1 MITAD
6 KVFKGTTQVSKI
18 YQGRNLVWEQ
28 PMTKYIKWQ
37 PTTYIQSNGNYSK
50 SLAGKRSDSVTLLIK
65 GYTSIDITISYS
77 VSGNQED
84 HYIKAYDLDS
94 TSSVKGEINSKG
106 NRNTSNSKTITYTI
120 PDDGAEHSIYFSC
133 YGGYYGAYTGTFK
146 ISYSNASSAYIKLNH
161 PSRVKNNV
169 YSWNIPNVEV
179 GTVKDFFTL
188 KGTKKVNITAY
199 IYTSLDEDR
208 DHHDLTFTC
217 FKPNSTEILKTLEIT
232 NSIDNPTANSNTATF
247 DILGEGVVN
256 FEVKHNNWD
265 VPNILKLT
273 VNSIE

>member
-28 PMTKYIKWQ
+28 LITKYIKWQ
-37 PTTYIQSNGNYSK
+37 PDTYIQSDDSYSK
-50 SLAGKRSDSVTLLIK
+50 SLSGKRSDSVKLLIK
-65 GYTSIDITISYS
+65 GYVKIDVTISYS

-84 HYIKAYDLDS
+84 HYIKAYALDS
-94 TSSVKGEINSKG
+94 TSSVMGEINME
-106 NRNTSNSKTITYTI
+106 TSSSKTITYTI

-133 YGGYYGAYTGTFK
+133 YGGYYGAYTGTFH
-146 ISYSNASSAYIKLNH
+146 ISYSNASSAYIKWAN
-161 PSRVKNNV
+161 PSRVKDNV
-169 YSWNIPNVEV
+169 YSLNIPNVEV

-199 IYTSLDEDR
+199 IYTGLDEDR
-208 DHHDLTFTC
+208 DHPSLTFTC

-232 NSIDNPTANSNTATF
+232 TSIGNPTANSNTATF

-256 FEVKHNNWD
+256 FEVKHSNWE
-265 VPNILKLT
+265 VKNILRLT

>member
-28 PMTKYIKWQ
+28 PITKYIKWQ
-37 PTTYIQSNGNYSK
+37 PTTYISASGNYSK
-50 SLAGKRSDSVTLLIK
+50 SLSGKESDSVKLLIK

-77 VSGNQED
+77 VNVNQED
-84 HYIKAYDLDS
+84 HYIKAYNLDS
-94 TSSVKGEINSKG
+94 TSSVNSEINM
-106 NRNTSNSKTITYTI
+106 NTSSSKTITYTI

-133 YGGYYGAYTGTFK
+133 YGGYYGAYTGTFNV
-146 ISYSNASSAYIKLNH
+146 SYSNASSAYIKWAH
-161 PSRVKNNV
+161 PSRVIGNV
-169 YSWNIPNVEV
+169 YSWRIPNVEA

-199 IYTSLDEDR
+199 IYTKMEDGEYPNLR
-208 DHHDLTFTC
+208 FTC

-232 NSIDNPTANSNTATF
+232 NSTGNHNTATF

-256 FEVKHNNWD
+256 FQVWHSNWD
-265 VPNILKLT
+265 VNNTLQLT

>member
-1 MITAD
+1 MIIAD
-6 KVFKGTTQVSKI
+6 RIFKGTTQVSKI

-28 PMTKYIKWQ
+28 PVTKYIKWQ
-37 PTTYIQSNGNYSK
+37 PDTYISASGNYSK
-50 SLAGKRSDSVTLLIK
+50 SLNGKRSDSVTLLIK

-77 VSGNQED
+77 VSANQED
-84 HYIKAYDLDS
+84 HYIKAYNLDS
-94 TSSVKGEINSKG
+94 TSSVNSEINM
-106 NRNTSNSKTITYTI
+106 RTSSSKTITYTI

-133 YGGYYGAYTGTFK
+133 YGGYYGAYKGTFNV
-146 ISYSNASSAYIKLNH
+146 SYSNASSAYIKWAN

-179 GTVKDFFTL
+179 GTEKDFFTL

-199 IYTSLDEDR
+199 IYTKMEDGEYPNLR
-208 DHHDLTFTC
+208 FTC

-232 NSIDNPTANSNTATF
+232 NSTGNHNTATF

-256 FEVKHNNWD
+256 FQVWHSNWEVKNT
-265 VPNILKLT
+265 LQLT

>member
-28 PMTKYIKWQ
+28 PITKYIKWQ
-37 PTTYIQSNGNYSK
+37 PDTYILSDYSYSK
-50 SLAGKRSDSVTLLIK
+50 SLSGKESDSVTLLIK

-77 VSGNQED
+77 VNVNQED
-84 HYIKAYDLDS
+84 HYIKAYNLDS
-94 TSSVKGEINSKG
+94 TSSVNSEINMDNGS
-106 NRNTSNSKTITYTI
+106 SKTITYTI

-133 YGGYYGAYTGTFK
+133 YGGYYGSYTGTFN
-146 ISYSNASSAYIKLNH
+146 ISYSNASSAYIKWAV
-161 PSRVKNNV
+161 PRRVKGNV

-179 GTVKDFFTL
+179 GTEKDFFTL

-199 IYTSLDEDR
+199 IYTGMEDGEYPSLK
-208 DHHDLTFTC
+208 FTC

-232 NSIDNPTANSNTATF
+232 DSTGNHNTATF

-256 FEVKHNNWD
+256 FEVQHYNWE
-265 VPNILKLT
+265 VQNILKLT

>member
-28 PMTKYIKWQ
+28 PITKYIKWQ
-37 PTTYIQSNGNYSK
+37 PDTYISASGNYSK
-50 SLAGKRSDSVTLLIK
+50 SLSGKRSNSVTLLIK

-84 HYIKAYDLDS
+84 HYIKAYNLDS
-94 TSSVKGEINSKG
+94 TSSVNSEINM
-106 NRNTSNSKTITYTI
+106 NTSSTKTITYTI

-133 YGGYYGAYTGTFK
+133 YGGYYGAYEGTFN
-146 ISYSNASSAYIKLNH
+146 ISYSNASSAYIKWAT
-161 PSRVKNNV
+161 PSKVKGNV
-169 YSWNIPNVEV
+169 YSWRIPNVEV
-179 GTVKDFFTL
+179 GTEKDFFTL

-199 IYTSLDEDR
+199 IYTQMEDGEYPNLR
-208 DHHDLTFTC
+208 FTC

-232 NSIDNPTANSNTATF
+232 ESTGNHNTATF

-256 FEVKHNNWD
+256 FQVWHSNWEVNNT
-265 VPNILKLT
+265 LKLT

>member
-18 YQGRNLVWEQ
+18 YQGQNLVWQQ
-28 PMTKYIKWQ
+28 PITKYIKWQ
-37 PTTYIQSNGNYSK
+37 PTTYISANGNYSK
-50 SLAGKRSDSVTLLIK
+50 SLEGKQSNSVTLLIK
-65 GYTSIDITISYS
+65 GYTRIDITISYS
-77 VSGNQED
+77 VSRYQED
-84 HYIKAYDLDS
+84 HYIKASYLDS
-94 TSSVKGEINSKG
+94 LSIMYELNMHTSS
-106 NRNTSNSKTITYTI
+106 SKTITYTI

-133 YGGYYGAYTGTFK
+133 YGGYYWDYKGTFNV
-146 ISYSNASSAYIKLNH
+146 SYSNASNASIKWDV

-169 YSWNIPNVEV
+169 YTWRIPNVEV
-179 GTVKDFFTL
+179 GTEKGFFTL

-199 IYTSLDEDR
+199 INTGMDEDR
-208 DHHDLTFTC
+208 DYPDLTFTC

-232 NSIDNPTANSNTATF
+232 NSTVNSTGNSTGNSNTATF

-265 VPNILKLT
+265 VTNILQLT

>member
-18 YQGRNLVWEQ
+18 YQGQNLVWQQ
-28 PMTKYIKWQ
+28 PITKYIKWQ
-37 PTTYIQSNGNYSK
+37 PTTYISANGNYSK
-50 SLAGKRSDSVTLLIK
+50 SLSGNRSDSVKLLIK
-65 GYTSIDITISYS
+65 GYARIDITISYS

-84 HYIKAYDLDS
+84 HYIKAYNLDS
-94 TSSVKGEINSKG
+94 TSSVNSEINMD
-106 NRNTSNSKTITYTI
+106 TSNSKTITYTI

-133 YGGYYGAYTGTFK
+133 YGGYYGAYKGTFNV
-146 ISYSNASSAYIKLNH
+146 SYSNASSAYIKWNH

-169 YSWNIPNVEV
+169 YSWRIPNAEV
-179 GTVKDFFTL
+179 GTEKDFFTL

-199 IYTSLDEDR
+199 IYTKMDEGEYPN
-208 DHHDLTFTC
+208 LTFTC

-232 NSIDNPTANSNTATF
+232 TSTGNSNTATF

-256 FEVKHNNWD
+256 FEVHHYNWD
-265 VPNILKLT
+265 VANTLKLT

>member
-18 YQGRNLVWEQ
+18 YQGQNLVWEQ
-28 PMTKYIKWQ
+28 PITKYIKWQ
-37 PTTYIQSNGNYSK
+37 PDTYILSDYSYSK
-50 SLAGKRSDSVTLLIK
+50 SLSGQRSDSVTLLIK

-77 VSGNQED
+77 VSVNQED
-84 HYIKAYDLDS
+84 HYIKAYNLDS
-94 TSSVKGEINSKG
+94 TSSVNSEINMD
-106 NRNTSNSKTITYTI
+106 TSSTKTITYTI

-146 ISYSNASSAYIKLNH
+146 ISYSNASSAYIKWAT
-161 PSRVKNNV
+161 PRRVKGNV
-169 YSWNIPNVEV
+169 YGWNIPNVEV
-179 GTVKDFFTL
+179 GTEKDFFTL

-199 IYTSLDEDR
+199 IYTQMEDGEYPN
-208 DHHDLTFTC
+208 LKFTC

-232 NSIDNPTANSNTATF
+232 DSTGNHNTATF

-256 FEVKHNNWD
+256 FEVQHYNWE
-265 VPNILKLT
+265 VTNTLKLT

>member
-28 PMTKYIKWQ
+28 PITKYIKWK
-37 PTTYIQSNGNYSK
+37 PTIHILSDGSYRK
-50 SLAGKRSDSVTLLIK
+50 SLKGKQSDSVTLLIK
-65 GYTSIDITISYS
+65 GYTRIDITISYS
-77 VSGNQED
+77 VSVNQED
-84 HYIKAYDLDS
+84 HYIKAYNLDS
-94 TSSVKGEINSKG
+94 TSSVKGEINMD
-106 NRNTSNSKTITYTI
+106 TSSSKTITYTI

-133 YGGYYGAYTGTFK
+133 YGGYYSAYTGTFN
-146 ISYSNASSAYIKLNH
+146 ISYSNASSASITWDV
-161 PSRVKNNV
+161 PSRVNGNV

-179 GTVKDFFTL
+179 GTEKGFFTL

-199 IYTSLDEDR
+199 ILTQIDDGYYP
-208 DHHDLTFTC
+208 DLTFTC
-217 FKPNSTEILKTLEIT
+217 FKPNSTEILRTLKIT
-232 NSIDNPTANSNTATF
+232 YPTGHYNTAIF

-256 FEVKHNNWD
+256 FQVEHSDWD
-265 VPNILKLT
+265 VINTLKLT

>member
-28 PMTKYIKWQ
+28 PITKYIKWQ
-37 PTTYIQSNGNYSK
+37 PDTYISASGSYSK
-50 SLAGKRSDSVTLLIK
+50 SLSGKRSDSVKLLIK
-65 GYTSIDITISYS
+65 GYARIDITISYS

-84 HYIKAYDLDS
+84 HYIKAYNLDS
-94 TSSVKGEINSKG
+94 TSSVMGEINMS
-106 NRNTSNSKTITYTI
+106 TSSSKTITYTI

-133 YGGYYGAYTGTFK
+133 YGGYYGAYTGTFH
-146 ISYSNASSAYIKLNH
+146 ISYSNASSAYIKWAH

-199 IYTSLDEDR
+199 IYTKIED
-208 DHHDLTFTC
+208 DDYPDLEFTC

-232 NSIDNPTANSNTATF
+232 NSTANPNTATF

-256 FEVKHNNWD
+256 FQVWHSDWD
-265 VPNILKLT
+265 VTNTLELT

>member
-6 KVFKGTTQVSKI
+6 KVFKGITPVSKI

-28 PMTKYIKWQ
+28 PATKYIKWQ
-37 PTTYIQSNGNYSK
+37 PTTYISANGNYSK
-50 SLAGKRSDSVTLLIK
+50 SLSGKRSDSVKLLIK

-94 TSSVKGEINSKG
+94 TSSVKGEINM
-106 NRNTSNSKTITYTI
+106 NTSSSKTITYTI

-133 YGGYYGAYTGTFK
+133 YGGYYGAYTGTFH
-146 ISYSNASSAYIKLNH
+146 ISYSNASSAYIKWNH
-161 PSRVKNNV
+161 PNRVNGNV
-169 YSWNIPNVEV
+169 YSWRIPNAEE
-179 GTVKDFFTL
+179 GTEKDFFTL

-199 IYTSLDEDR
+199 IYTKMEDG
-208 DHHDLTFTC
+208 DYPKLTFTC

-232 NSIDNPTANSNTATF
+232 DSTGNSNTATF

-256 FEVKHNNWD
+256 FEVHHYNWE
-265 VPNILKLT
+265 VVNTLKLT

>member
-18 YQGRNLVWEQ
+18 YQGQNLVWEQ
-28 PMTKYIKWQ
+28 PITKYIKWQ
-37 PTTYIQSNGNYSK
+37 PTTYISANGNYIK
-50 SLAGKRSDSVTLLIK
+50 SLYGKSSDSVKLLIK
-65 GYTSIDITISYS
+65 GYTSITITISYS

-94 TSSVKGEINSKG
+94 TSSVKGEINM
-106 NRNTSNSKTITYTI
+106 NTSSSKTITYTI

-133 YGGYYGAYTGTFK
+133 YGGYYSAYKGTFNV
-146 ISYSNASSAYIKLNH
+146 SYSNASSASITWDV
-161 PSRVKNNV
+161 PSRVKGNV
-169 YSWNIPNVEV
+169 YSWNIPNAEV
-179 GTVKDFFTL
+179 GTEKDFFTL

-199 IYTSLDEDR
+199 ILTQIDDGYYP
-208 DHHDLTFTC
+208 DLTFTC
-217 FKPNSTEILKTLEIT
+217 FKPNSTEILRTLKIT
-232 NSIDNPTANSNTATF
+232 YPTGHYNTATF

-256 FEVKHNNWD
+256 FQVEHSDWD
-265 VPNILKLT
+265 VINTLKLT

>member
-28 PMTKYIKWQ
+28 PITKYIKWQ
-37 PTTYIQSNGNYSK
+37 PDTYISASGNYSK
-50 SLAGKRSDSVTLLIK
+50 SLSGKRSDSVKLLIK

-84 HYIKAYDLDS
+84 HYIKAYTLDS
-94 TSSVKGEINSKG
+94 TSSVNSEINMK
-106 NRNTSNSKTITYTI
+106 TSSSKTITYTI

-133 YGGYYGAYTGTFK
+133 YGGYYGAYKGTYNV
-146 ISYSNASSAYIKLNH
+146 SYSNASSAYIKWDV
-161 PSRVKNNV
+161 PGRVKNNV
-169 YSWNIPNVEV
+169 YSWSIRNVEV
-179 GTVKDFFTL
+179 GTEKGFFTL

-199 IYTSLDEDR
+199 ISTQIEDG
-208 DHHDLTFTC
+208 DYPNLTFTC

-232 NSIDNPTANSNTATF
+232 NSTGNSNTATF

-256 FEVKHNNWD
+256 FQVWHSNWEVRNT
-265 VPNILKLT
+265 LKLT

>member
-28 PMTKYIKWQ
+28 PITKYIKWQ
-37 PTTYIQSNGNYSK
+37 PDTYISANGNYSK
-50 SLAGKRSDSVTLLIK
+50 SLSGKRSDSVKLLIK

-77 VSGNQED
+77 VSVNQED
-84 HYIKAYDLDS
+84 HYIKAYNLDS
-94 TSSVKGEINSKG
+94 TSSVNSEINM
-106 NRNTSNSKTITYTI
+106 NTSSSKTITYTI

-133 YGGYYGAYTGTFK
+133 YGGYYGAYKGTFNV
-146 ISYSNASSAYIKLNH
+146 SYSNASSAYIKWAH

-179 GTVKDFFTL
+179 GTEKDFFTL

-199 IYTSLDEDR
+199 IYTKMEDGEYPNLR
-208 DHHDLTFTC
+208 FTC

-232 NSIDNPTANSNTATF
+232 NSTGNHNTATF

-256 FEVKHNNWD
+256 FQVWHSNWEVKNT
-265 VPNILKLT
+265 LQLT

>member
-18 YQGRNLVWEQ
+18 YQGQNLVWEQ
-28 PMTKYIKWQ
+28 PITKYIKWQ
-37 PTTYIQSNGNYSK
+37 PTTYISASGNYSK
-50 SLAGKRSDSVTLLIK
+50 SLSGKKSDSVTLLIK
-65 GYTSIDITISYS
+65 GYTRIDITISYS
-77 VSGNQED
+77 GSRYQED

-94 TSSVKGEINSKG
+94 TSSVKGEINMKTYS
-106 NRNTSNSKTITYTI
+106 TKTITYTI

-133 YGGYYGAYTGTFK
+133 YGGFYWDYTGTFNV
-146 ISYSNASSAYIKLNH
+146 SYSNANNASIKWNH

-169 YSWNIPNVEV
+169 YTWNIPNVEV

-199 IYTSLDEDR
+199 IITGLDEDR
-208 DHHDLTFTC
+208 DHPDLTFTC
-217 FKPNSTEILKTLEIT
+217 FKPNSTEILKTLK
-232 NSIDNPTANSNTATF
+232 IDNSLVNPNTGNSKTSTF

-256 FEVKHNNWD
+256 FEVKHNNWE
-265 VPNILKLT
+265 VTNTLQLT

>member
-6 KVFKGTTQVSKI
+6 KVFKGTTQISKI

-28 PMTKYIKWQ
+28 PVTKYIKWQ
-37 PTTYIQSNGNYSK
+37 PTTYILSNGSYSK
-50 SLAGKRSDSVTLLIK
+50 SLSGKQSNSVKLLIK
-65 GYTSIDITISYS
+65 GYTRIDITISYS
-77 VSGNQED
+77 VSRNQED
-84 HYIKAYDLDS
+84 HYIKAYNLDS
-94 TSSVKGEINSKG
+94 TSSVKGEINMDTNS
-106 NRNTSNSKTITYTI
+106 SKTITYTI

-146 ISYSNASSAYIKLNH
+146 VSYSNASSASLIWAV
-161 PSRVKNNV
+161 PSRVKDNV
-169 YSWNIPNVEV
+169 YYWSIPNVNV
-179 GTVKDFFTL
+179 GTEKDFFTL

-199 IYTSLDEDR
+199 IYTKIEDEDYP
-208 DHHDLTFTC
+208 DLTFTC

-232 NSIDNPTANSNTATF
+232 NSTGNSNTATF

-256 FEVKHNNWD
+256 FQVWHSNWEVRNT
-265 VPNILKLT
+265 LQLT

>member
-28 PMTKYIKWQ
+28 PITKYIKWQ
-37 PTTYIQSNGNYSK
+37 PDTYISASGSYSK
-50 SLAGKRSDSVTLLIK
+50 SLSGKRSDSVTLLIK
-65 GYTSIDITISYS
+65 GYTRIDITISYS
-77 VSGNQED
+77 VNVNQED
-84 HYIKAYDLDS
+84 HYIKAYNLDS
-94 TSSVKGEINSKG
+94 TSSVNSEINSKG
-106 NRNTSNSKTITYTI
+106 NRNISNSKTITYTI

-133 YGGYYGAYTGTFK
+133 YGGYYGSYTGTFN
-146 ISYSNASSAYIKLNH
+146 ISYSNASSAYIKWAH
-161 PSRVKNNV
+161 PSRVKGNV
-169 YSWNIPNVEV
+169 YSLNIPNAEV

-199 IYTSLDEDR
+199 IYSGMDEDR
-208 DHHDLTFTC
+208 DYPKLTFTC

-232 NSIDNPTANSNTATF
+232 TSTGGNSKTATF

-256 FEVKHNNWD
+256 FQVWHSDWD
-265 VPNILKLT
+265 VRNTLELT

>member
-6 KVFKGTTQVSKI
+6 KVFKGTTKISKI

-28 PMTKYIKWQ
+28 PITKYIKWQ
-37 PTTYIQSNGNYSK
+37 PDTYISASGSYSK
-50 SLAGKRSDSVTLLIK
+50 SLYGKGSDSVKLLIK

-84 HYIKAYDLDS
+84 HYIKAYNLDS
-94 TSSVKGEINSKG
+94 TSSVYSEINSKG

-133 YGGYYGAYTGTFK
+133 YGGYYGAYKGTFN
-146 ISYSNASSAYIKLNH
+146 ISYSNASSAYIKWAI
-161 PSRVKNNV
+161 PGRVKGNV
-169 YSWNIPNVEV
+169 YSWNIRNVEV
-179 GTVKDFFTL
+179 GTEKDFFTL

-199 IYTSLDEDR
+199 IYTQIDDGEYPKLR
-208 DHHDLTFTC
+208 FTC
-217 FKPNSTEILKTLEIT
+217 FKPNSTEILKTLEIN
-232 NSIDNPTANSNTATF
+232 NSTGNHNTATF

-256 FEVKHNNWD
+256 FQVWHSNWEVHNT
-265 VPNILKLT
+265 LKLT

>member
-6 KVFKGTTQVSKI
+6 KIFKGTTQVSKI

-28 PMTKYIKWQ
+28 PITKYIKWQ
-37 PTTYIQSNGNYSK
+37 PDTYISANGNYSK
-50 SLAGKRSDSVTLLIK
+50 SLKGKQSDSVKLLIK
-65 GYTSIDITISYS
+65 GYTRIDITISYS
-77 VSGNQED
+77 VPGNQED
-84 HYIKAYDLDS
+84 HYIKAYTLDS
-94 TSSVKGEINSKG
+94 TSSVNSEINM
-106 NRNTSNSKTITYTI
+106 NTSSSKTITYTI

-133 YGGYYGAYTGTFK
+133 YGGYYGAYKGTFNV
-146 ISYSNASSAYIKLNH
+146 SYSNASSAYIKWNH

-179 GTVKDFFTL
+179 GTEKDFFTL

-199 IYTSLDEDR
+199 IYTKMEDGEYPNLR
-208 DHHDLTFTC
+208 FTC

-232 NSIDNPTANSNTATF
+232 NSTGNHNTATF

-256 FEVKHNNWD
+256 FQVWHSNWEVKNT
-265 VPNILKLT
+265 LQLT

>member
-18 YQGRNLVWEQ
+18 YQGQNLVWEQ
-28 PMTKYIKWQ
+28 LVTKYIKWQ
-37 PTTYIQSNGNYSK
+37 PTTYISANGNYSK
-50 SLAGKRSDSVTLLIK
+50 SLYGKRSDSVTLLIK

-77 VSGNQED
+77 VSANQED

-94 TSSVKGEINSKG
+94 TSSVKDEINRKTSKY
-106 NRNTSNSKTITYTI
+106 KTITYTI

-133 YGGYYGAYTGTFK
+133 YGGYYGAYKGTFN
-146 ISYSNASSAYIKLNH
+146 ISYSNASSASIKWDV
-161 PSRVKNNV
+161 PGRVKNNV
-169 YSWNIPNVEV
+169 YTWKIPNVEV
-179 GTVKDFFTL
+179 GTEKGFFTL
-188 KGTKKVNITAY
+188 KGTKKVNITAF
-199 IYTSLDEDR
+199 INTGKDEDG
-208 DHHDLTFTC
+208 DHPSLTFTC

-232 NSIDNPTANSNTATF
+232 TSIDNPTANSNTATF

-256 FEVKHNNWD
+256 FEVKHGNWE
-265 VPNILKLT
+265 VTNILQLT

>member
-28 PMTKYIKWQ
+28 LVTKYIKWQ
-37 PTTYIQSNGNYSK
+37 PDTYILSNDSYRK
-50 SLAGKRSDSVTLLIK
+50 SLSGKQSDSVKLLIK
-65 GYTSIDITISYS
+65 GYTKIDITISYS
-77 VSGNQED
+77 VSVNQED
-84 HYIKAYDLDS
+84 HYIKAYTLDS
-94 TSSVKGEINSKG
+94 TSSVNSEINMK
-106 NRNTSNSKTITYTI
+106 TSSSKTITYTI

-133 YGGYYGAYTGTFK
+133 YGGYYRAYKGTYNV
-146 ISYSNASSAYIKLNH
+146 SYSNASSAYIKWDV
-161 PSRVKNNV
+161 PSRVKGNV
-169 YSWNIPNVEV
+169 YSWRIPNVEI
-179 GTVKDFFTL
+179 GTEKGFFTL

-199 IYTSLDEDR
+199 ISTKMEDG
-208 DHHDLTFTC
+208 DYPNLTFTC

-232 NSIDNPTANSNTATF
+232 NSTGNHNTATF

-256 FEVKHNNWD
+256 FQVWHSNWEVRNT
-265 VPNILKLT
+265 LQLT

>member
-6 KVFKGTTQVSKI
+6 KIFKGTTQVSKI

-28 PMTKYIKWQ
+28 PITKYIKWQ
-37 PTTYIQSNGNYSK
+37 PDTYISASGNYSK
-50 SLAGKRSDSVTLLIK
+50 SLSGKRSDSVTLLIK

-84 HYIKAYDLDS
+84 HYIKAYNLDS
-94 TSSVKGEINSKG
+94 TSSVNSEINM
-106 NRNTSNSKTITYTI
+106 NTSSSKTITYTI

-133 YGGYYGAYTGTFK
+133 YGGYYGAYTGTFH
-146 ISYSNASSAYIKLNH
+146 ISYSNASSAYIKWAT
-161 PSRVKNNV
+161 PSKVKGNV

-179 GTVKDFFTL
+179 GTEKDSFTL

-199 IYTSLDEDR
+199 IYTKMEDGEYPNLR
-208 DHHDLTFTC
+208 FTC

-232 NSIDNPTANSNTATF
+232 NSTGNHNTATF

-256 FEVKHNNWD
+256 FQVWHSNWEVRNT
-265 VPNILKLT
+265 LQLT

>member
-6 KVFKGTTQVSKI
+6 KVFKGTTKISKI
-18 YQGRNLVWEQ
+18 YYGQNLVWEQ
-28 PMTKYIKWQ
+28 PITKYIKWQ
-37 PTTYIQSNGNYSK
+37 PDTYILSNNSYSK
-50 SLAGKRSDSVTLLIK
+50 SLIGKRSDSVKLLIK

-77 VSGNQED
+77 VSANQED
-84 HYIKAYDLDS
+84 HYIKAYNLDS
-94 TSSVKGEINSKG
+94 TSSVNSEINSKG
-106 NRNTSNSKTITYTI
+106 NRNISNSKTITYTI

-133 YGGYYGAYTGTFK
+133 YGGYYAAYKGTFN
-146 ISYSNASSAYIKLNH
+146 ISYSNASSAYIKWAT
-161 PSRVKNNV
+161 PRRVKGNV

-179 GTVKDFFTL
+179 GTEKDFFTL

-199 IYTSLDEDR
+199 ISTKIEDGDYPSLK
-208 DHHDLTFTC
+208 FTC

-232 NSIDNPTANSNTATF
+232 NSTGNHNTATF

-256 FEVKHNNWD
+256 FQVWHSNWE
-265 VPNILKLT
+265 VPNTLKLT

>member
-6 KVFKGTTQVSKI
+6 KIFKGTTQVSKI

-28 PMTKYIKWQ
+28 PITKYIKWQ
-37 PTTYIQSNGNYSK
+37 PTTYISASGSYSK
-50 SLAGKRSDSVTLLIK
+50 SLSGKRSDSVKLLIK

-77 VSGNQED
+77 VNVNQED
-84 HYIKAYDLDS
+84 HYIKAYNLDS
-94 TSSVKGEINSKG
+94 TSSVNSEINSKG
-106 NRNTSNSKTITYTI
+106 NRNISNSKTITYTI

-133 YGGYYGAYTGTFK
+133 YGGYYGSYTGTFN
-146 ISYSNASSAYIKLNH
+146 ISYSNASSAYIKWAT
-161 PSRVKNNV
+161 PSKVNGNV
-169 YSWNIPNVEV
+169 YSWNIKNVEV
-179 GTVKDFFTL
+179 GTEKDFFTL

-199 IYTSLDEDR
+199 IYTGLDEDR
-208 DHHDLTFTC
+208 DHPYLTFTC

-232 NSIDNPTANSNTATF
+232 DSTGNHNTATF

-256 FEVKHNNWD
+256 FEVWHSNWEVNNT
-265 VPNILKLT
+265 LKLT

>member
-28 PMTKYIKWQ
+28 PITKYIKWQ
-37 PTTYIQSNGNYSK
+37 PDTYISANGNYSK
-50 SLAGKRSDSVTLLIK
+50 SLSGKRSDSVTLLIK

-77 VSGNQED
+77 VSSNQED
-84 HYIKAYDLDS
+84 HYIKAYNLDS
-94 TSSVKGEINSKG
+94 TSSVMGEINM
-106 NRNTSNSKTITYTI
+106 NTSSTKTITYTI

-133 YGGYYGAYTGTFK
+133 YGGYYGSYTGTFN
-146 ISYSNASSAYIKLNH
+146 ISYSNASSAYIKWAH

-169 YSWNIPNVEV
+169 YSWNIPNAEV
-179 GTVKDFFTL
+179 GTEKDFFTL

-199 IYTSLDEDR
+199 IYTKMEDG
-208 DHHDLTFTC
+208 DYPPLTFTC
-217 FKPNSTEILKTLEIT
+217 FKPNSTEILKTLK
-232 NSIDNPTANSNTATF
+232 IDNSTGNSNTATF

-256 FEVKHNNWD
+256 FQVWHSNWEVKNT
-265 VPNILKLT
+265 LQLT

>member
-6 KVFKGTTQVSKI
+6 KIFKGTTQVSKI
-18 YQGRNLVWEQ
+18 YQGLNLVWEQ
-28 PMTKYIKWQ
+28 PITKYIKWQ
-37 PTTYIQSNGNYSK
+37 PDTYISANGNYSK
-50 SLAGKRSDSVTLLIK
+50 SLSGKRSDSVKLLIK

-77 VSGNQED
+77 VNVNQED
-84 HYIKAYDLDS
+84 HYIKAYNLDS
-94 TSSVKGEINSKG
+94 TSSVNSEINSKG
-106 NRNTSNSKTITYTI
+106 NRNISNSKTITYTI

-133 YGGYYGAYTGTFK
+133 YGGYYGSYTGTFN
-146 ISYSNASSAYIKLNH
+146 ISYSNASSAYIKWDV
-161 PSRVKNNV
+161 PSRVKDNV

-179 GTVKDFFTL
+179 GTEKGFFTL

-208 DHHDLTFTC
+208 DHPYLTFTC

-232 NSIDNPTANSNTATF
+232 TSIGNPTVNSNTATF

-256 FEVKHNNWD
+256 FEVKHNNWE
-265 VPNILKLT
+265 VKNILKLT